1 MALTVEELA
10 AQIMAAEDLGILKV
24 TVKEWADKEGKPLT
38 LGIRVM
44 TVGERDAYERE
55 WIGKRETGID
65 NFRTKY
71 LARCLCHPETGDRL
85 FTDEQIEKLAG
96 KSAKVVSKLFD
107 KAMKH
112 NAMTAGE
119 VEELAKN

>member
-24 TVKEWADKEGKPLT
+24 TVKEWSDKDGKPLT

-65 NFRTKY
+65 NFRTKF

-107 KAMKH
+107 RAMKH
-112 NAMTAGE
+112 NAMSAE
-119 VEELAKN
+119 DVEELAKN

>member
-24 TVKEWADKEGKPLT
+24 TVKEWADKDGKPVT

-55 WIGKRETGID
+55 WIGKKETGIE
-65 NFRTKY
+65 NFRAKF

-112 NAMTAGE
+112 NAMTADE

>member
-1 MALTVEELA
+1 MALTAAELA
-10 AQIMAAEDLGILKV
+10 AQILASDDLGILTVK
-24 TVKEWADKEGKPLT
+24 VKEWKDGDGKPMS

-55 WIGKRETGID
+55 WIGKRETGIE
-65 NFRTKY
+65 NFRTKF
-71 LARCLCHPETGDRL
+71 LARCLCHPETGERL
-85 FTDEQIEKLAG
+85 FTDEQIESLAS
-96 KSAKVVSKLFD
+96 KSARVVSTLFE

-112 NAMTAGE
+112 NAMSEAD

>member
-1 MALTVEELA
+1 MALTAAELA
-10 AQIMAAEDLGILKV
+10 AQIMAADDLGILKV
-24 TVKEWADKEGKPLT
+24 AVKEWPGSDGEPMT

-55 WIGKRETGID
+55 WMGKRESGIE
-65 NFRTKY
+65 NFRTKF
-71 LARCLCHPETGDRL
+71 LARCLCHPENGERL
-85 FTDEQIEKLAG
+85 FTDEQVAQLAG
-96 KSAKVVSKLFD
+96 KSAKVVSTLFD

-112 NAMTAGE
+112 NAMSEAD

>member
-1 MALTVEELA
+1 MALTAAELA
-10 AQIMAAEDLGILKV
+10 AQILAADDLGILKV
-24 TVKEWADKEGKPLT
+24 TVKEWPGSDGTPMT

-65 NFRTKY
+65 NFRTKF
-71 LARCLCHPETGDRL
+71 LARCLCHPESGERL
-85 FTDEQIEKLAG
+85 FTDEQIASLAS
-96 KSAKVVSKLFD
+96 KSAKVVSTLFE

-112 NAMTAGE
+112 NAMSE
-119 VEELAKN
+119 SDVEELAKN

>member
-10 AQIMAAEDLGILKV
+10 AQIMASEDLGILKV
-24 TVKEWADKEGKPLT
+24 KVKEWADKDGKPLA

-65 NFRTKY
+65 NFRTKF
-71 LARCLCHPETGDRL
+71 LARCLCHPETGERL

-107 KAMKH
+107 SAMKH
-112 NAMTAGE
+112 NAMSDGD